1 MRSQRRAWLRAAAR
15 PPPAPGTVSCQ
26 PLAHDAAASRAWLPG
41 RPALRGPHRKE
52 RGVPRTGHR
61 RVILPCARPPLGL
74 GVRGEPGM
82 RGLCPQNAVY
92 GRGSKSDLGA
102 SAGPGSW
109 LPEVPSCT
117 EVAAG
122 AGPSGTDEQDRA
134 VGGTT
139 CKGPRGPGGGRA
151 VVGDR
156 GPTRAACRPAPPG
169 PPAEG
174 HSAGALPRPEP
185 PCSPSCGGPGGVTL
199 GRPGDGSLPPTS
211 TLMFRKKCK
220 HQFFFFF

>member
-26 PLAHDAAASRAWLPG
+26 PLAHDAAASRTWLPG

-82 RGLCPQNAVY
+82 RGLCPQNAAY

-151 VVGDR
+151 VAGDR
-156 GPTRAACRPAPPG
+156 GPTRAACRPAPPS

-174 HSAGALPRPEP
+174 HSAGALPWPEP
-185 PCSPSCGGPGGVTL
+185 PCSPSCGEPGRVTL

>member
-1 MRSQRRAWLRAAAR
+1 MRSQRRAWLRAA
-15 PPPAPGTVSCQ
+15 APGTVSCQ

-82 RGLCPQNAVY
+82 RSLCPQNAAY

-151 VVGDR
+151 VAGDR
-156 GPTRAACRPAPPG
+156 GPTRAACRPAPPS

-220 HQFFFFF
+220 HQFFFVF

>member
-82 RGLCPQNAVY
+82 RGLCPQNAAY

-156 GPTRAACRPAPPG
+156 GPTRAACRPAPPSSPPPLRQRSQCWRP
-169 PPAEG
+169 PPARAALLTLLRRAWRG
-174 HSAGALPRPEP
+174 HPW
-185 PCSPSCGGPGGVTL
+185 
-199 GRPGDGSLPPTS
+199 TS
-211 TLMFRKKCK
+211 RGWVFATYQ
-220 HQFFFFF
+220 HPYV